1 MLEGKHLL
9 IDGDI
14 LRYRCGFAMDK
25 IDAKQS
31 ELPEFIDVTIESIR
45 QVSPGSSF
53 EVWLSG
59 KENFREIIATV
70 RPYKWNRKDTPKPK
84 FHREIAKY
92 LVEKYGAQYSRGCE
106 ADDEIGILLSAN
118 PKGRVC
124 VSNDKDMRQISGW
137 HFDPIKGR
145 AYWISRKSADF
156 ALYRQVLEGD
166 PTDGVEG
173 IRGIGPQTS
182 KAILKGARDS
192 QELCRRVWDTYSSR
206 GLSADYFLEVFKL
219 VYILRKWD
227 DYLPASVYAIDEI
240 KKCLETPIIY
250 EVRENAKNRLEEMGE
265 GERGQVASDEVQ
277 QLSLQVPR

>member
-1 MLEGKHLL
+1 MLAGKHLL

-45 QVSPGSSF
+45 QVAPGGSF

-59 KENFREIIATV
+59 KENFREIIATA

-84 FHREIAKY
+84 YHREIAKY
-92 LVEKYGAQYSRGCE
+92 LVDKYGAQYSRGCE

-173 IRGIGPQTS
+173 IRGIGPQKSKEILQGARTS
-182 KAILKGARDS
+182 K
-192 QELCRRVWDTYSSR
+192 ELCQRAWDAYR
-206 GLSADYFLEVFKL
+206 LAGLSRDYFIEQARL
-219 VYILRKWD
+219 VYILRRYD
-227 DYLPASVYAIDEI
+227 DLGPEH
-240 KKCLETPIIY
+240 IY
-250 EVRENAKNRLEEMGE
+250 LEEVYKNEKDRLGEVGE
-265 GERGQVASDEVQ
+265 GERGQVASGEIQ
-277 QLSLQVPR
+277 QLPVPVPH